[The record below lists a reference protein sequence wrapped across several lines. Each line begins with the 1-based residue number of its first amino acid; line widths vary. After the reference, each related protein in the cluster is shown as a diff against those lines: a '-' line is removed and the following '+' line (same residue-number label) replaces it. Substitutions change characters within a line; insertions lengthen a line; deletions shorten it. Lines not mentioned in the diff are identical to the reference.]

1 MLNSAGSKM
10 FNLSIYNVCGKTKG
24 IKLSIFPVSL
34 GCTCGTAKLMEE
46 ETRVFTFSMH
56 GATNYPFHKEK
67 SDLDIGLKDGTTGQ
81 TYLSILG
88 DILPK
93 LIHEVKPDFAFYL
106 SGVDILNTDK
116 FGKLQVSLD
125 ECKLRDEM
133 VLGLLKKNNIPV
145 AVVRGGGDA
154 PDVKTIVEAHCNT
167 FRLAVELFE

>member
-67 SDLDIGLKDGTTGQ
+67 SDLDIGLKDGTSGQ
-81 TYLSILG
+81 MYLSILANT
-88 DILPK
+88 LPK
-93 LIHEVKPDFAFYL
+93 IIH
-106 SGVDILNTDK
+106 DI
-116 FGKLQVSLD
+116 
-125 ECKLRDEM
+125 
-133 VLGLLKKNNIPV
+133 
-145 AVVRGGGDA
+145 
-154 PDVKTIVEAHCNT
+154 KTIVEAHCNT